1 MVMADVERLFATRA
15 RFDAETLDARSSS
28 STRPTTASRCSAG
41 RSPPSSPN
49 RRRDTRLHFR
59 PLSDELIAGADDAL
73 RNVDGFVLPLGF
85 VEGLPHLA
93 AYQDRWVLLVDR
105 DNDARR

>member
-15 RFDAETLDARSSS
+15 RFDAESFDARSSS
-28 STRPTTASRCSAG
+28 STPPTTASRCSAG
-41 RSPPSSPN
+41 RLPPSSPS
-49 RRRDTRLHFR
+49 RRRVPACTSVRS
-59 PLSDELIAGADDAL
+59 PTKLIAGADDAL

-93 AYQDRWVLLVDR
+93 AYHDRWVLLVDR
-105 DNDARR
+105 DN